1 MIAFIEGTVSEVQ
14 SDRVVIQ
21 TGGFGVEVLATARA
35 LARCQPGAH
44 VRLATHMVIRED
56 AWTLYGFPDASTRL
70 LFGQLLNVSGV
81 GPKLALAL
89 LTTLTPAQLALAV
102 STGDAALLA
111 STPGVGKRTAE
122 RLVVELK
129 GKIADALDGE
139 AATLVRSSSPAA
151 EDAVAALLA
160 LGFRESNVRT
170 VLGELLGQIPDA
182 TAETLIRK
190 ALARLR

>member
-1 MIAFIEGTVSEVQ
+1 VIAFIEGVVADVH
-14 SDRVVIQ
+14 SDRVVVQ
-21 TGGFGVEVLATARA
+21 VGGFGVEVWATARA
-35 LARCQPGAH
+35 LARCQPGAQ
-44 VRLATHMVIRED
+44 VRLATHLVVRED
-56 AWTLYGFPDASTRL
+56 ALTLYGFPDNATGT

-89 LTTLTPAQLALAV
+89 LTTLTPTQLALAV
-102 STGDAALLA
+102 NTGDAALLA

-129 GKIADALDGE
+129 GKLAETLDAE
-139 AATLVRSSSPAA
+139 AGPRARVTSPSA

-170 VLGELLGQIPDA
+170 VLGELLGQMPDA